1 MAYSFTFHNVPA
13 LTRYGFKNDG
23 MNAPPDW
30 VYNEDV
36 VLDMGITVSI
46 AEVIAQPVTPTGDLQ
61 V

>member
-36 VLDMGITVSI
+36 VLDMGITVSYS
-46 AEVIAQPVTPTGDLQ
+46 
-61 V
+61 